1 MSRKLYDSLLDEFK
15 LQLFAEPEGTEDDD
29 PEDVDDELEQDDDDL
44 DIEALV
50 SGEEETE
57 EDDGAESEEEAEQ
70 EPDEYASTAEA
81 KTFTEEDVNRIIQE
95 RLARDRKSQAVR
107 ELEQITGMGIDDI
120 IAYTRNNKI
129 EARAE
134 ELGISTDEARAML
147 EKEERLAKIE
157 QELAEERRQREFITK
172 TIAYNQAKAKYA
184 NNPLIKKYEKEID
197 AFSGNGM
204 IADFEVAMNYILG
217 QKVIDGEI
225 LNDIKAAAEQKTLAN
240 VAKRSKVAPEKGGQ
254 GGVSLASSLTK
265 QEKLIAAALGISP
278 KEYARNKGKK

>member
-1 MSRKLYDSLLDEFK
+1 
-15 LQLFAEPEGTEDDD
+15 
-29 PEDVDDELEQDDDDL
+29 
-44 DIEALV
+44 
-50 SGEEETE
+50 
-57 EDDGAESEEEAEQ
+57 
-70 EPDEYASTAEA
+70 
-81 KTFTEEDVNRIIQE
+81 
-95 RLARDRKSQAVR
+95 
-107 ELEQITGMGIDDI
+107 
-120 IAYTRNNKI
+120 
-129 EARAE
+129 
-134 ELGISTDEARAML
+134 RAML

-157 QELAEERRQREFITK
+157 QELAEERRRREFITK

-225 LNDIKAAAEQKTLAN
+225 LNDIKAAVEQKTLAN

-278 KEYARNKGKK
+278 KEYAR